1 MSTHSAISVA
11 MVLGF
16 TATLAMMGTME
27 TAVRAQA
34 PAAPTQQQTPAV
46 PAQPKVNLTLE
57 QRHTIKEIIKDLNV
71 PPAPK
76 DVETTVG
83 ATVPAA
89 IKLSP
94 MPVDVAQKVPSI
106 KSHLFFVED
115 GKVVIVDPKENK
127 IVDAID

>member
-1 MSTHSAISVA
+1 MSTHSAVA

-34 PAAPTQQQTPAV
+34 PAAPTQQQTPAA

-71 PPAPK
+71 PSAPK